1 MRGSRRVRDSDVG
14 RTFNPHARGGEVNN
28 AEFAKEARARQQWAD
43 EMPEDLESLLAAWAS
58 VDLDLTEALRRLE
71 QDEKRI
77 EELET
82 ELERLKPKRV
92 EAARITIEED

>member
-1 MRGSRRVRDSDVG
+1 M
-14 RTFNPHARGGEVNN
+14 NN

>member
-1 MRGSRRVRDSDVG
+1 M
-14 RTFNPHARGGEVNN
+14 NN

-77 EELET
+77 EELEK
-82 ELERLKPKRV
+82 L
-92 EAARITIEED
+92 ARWAVKAKANLQIRSEGRNWIGPLLNDYPQAEGEK